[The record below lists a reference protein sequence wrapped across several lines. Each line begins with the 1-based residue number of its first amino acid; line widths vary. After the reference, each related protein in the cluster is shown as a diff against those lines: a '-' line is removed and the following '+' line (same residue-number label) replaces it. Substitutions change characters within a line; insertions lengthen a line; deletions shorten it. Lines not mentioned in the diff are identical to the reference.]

1 MYKSHKIMCL
11 FLFFIIFLLSFYLDI
26 EINAEAKSNMLTV
39 VSIMLGFTM
48 TGLTVMIGQDFAK
61 RLNKKIDMHSPLK
74 QTQLQTL
81 AVYFYG
87 SFNVGIL
94 IIVLLIILGLIPNNN
109 VKNLH
114 LFIKIINSV
123 ILAMFGINFF
133 LIRLLWKVLIQL
145 FHKSVE

>member
-61 RLNKKIDMHSPLK
+61 RLNKKIDMRSPLK

-81 AVYFYG
+81 AIYFYG

-94 IIVLLIILGLIPNNN
+94 IILLLIILGLIPNNN

-145 FHKSVE
+145 FHKSAE

>member
-87 SFNVGIL
+87 SFSVGIL

>member
-74 QTQLQTL
+74 QT
-81 AVYFYG
+81 
-87 SFNVGIL
+87 
-94 IIVLLIILGLIPNNN
+94 
-109 VKNLH
+109 
-114 LFIKIINSV
+114 
-123 ILAMFGINFF
+123 
-133 LIRLLWKVLIQL
+133 
-145 FHKSVE
+145 

>member
-26 EINAEAKSNMLTV
+26 EINAESKSNMLTV

-48 TGLTVMIGQDFAK
+48 TGLTVMIGQNFSK
-61 RLNKKIDMHSPLK
+61 RLNKKIDMRSPLK

-94 IIVLLIILGLIPNNN
+94 IILLLIILGLIPNNN

-145 FHKSVE
+145 FHKSAE

>member
-61 RLNKKIDMHSPLK
+61 RLNKKIDMRSPLK

-94 IIVLLIILGLIPNNN
+94 IILLLIILGLIPNNN

-145 FHKSVE
+145 FHKSAE

>member
-1 MYKSHKIMCL
+1 
-11 FLFFIIFLLSFYLDI
+11 
-26 EINAEAKSNMLTV
+26 MLTV

-48 TGLTVMIGQDFAK
+48 TGLTVMIGQNFSK
-61 RLNKKIDMHSPLK
+61 RLNKKIDMRSPLK

-94 IIVLLIILGLIPNNN
+94 IILLLIILGLIPNNN

-145 FHKSVE
+145 FHKSAE

>member
-11 FLFFIIFLLSFYLDI
+11 FLFAIIFFLSFYLDI
-26 EINAEAKSNMLTV
+26 EINAESKSNMLTV

-48 TGLTVMIGQDFAK
+48 TGLTIMIGQDFSK
-61 RLNKKIDMHSPLK
+61 RLNNKIDIRSPLK

-94 IIVLLIILGLIPNNN
+94 IILLLIILGLIPNNN

-145 FHKSVE
+145 FHKSAG

>member
-1 MYKSHKIMCL
+1 MCL

-61 RLNKKIDMHSPLK
+61 RLNKKIDMHSSLK